1 MHSLTLELT
10 KYLEIT
16 GGEVLKNQRTRIQ
29 ASQRVKEPF
38 WCVGVHDRKVSFG
51 LQRSAFC
58 CDSFLGLKE
67 AVEQWRCP
75 AKHRAVKTQALDWGY
90 AEDLTHRHQHLC
102 SHSSCGASSSSCDH
116 SHIAGCKNQCVM
128 PLHTPELTCM
138 AQMHTAVCVHRWVGR
153 SPQKIKAVLTT
164 SPSC

>member
-1 MHSLTLELT
+1 MRSREEKCLKIKEQEFKHLKERKSPMGVLESMTGRFPSGCRDLHFIVTHSLGFKT
-10 KYLEIT
+10 
-16 GGEVLKNQRTRIQ
+16 
-29 ASQRVKEPF
+29 
-38 WCVGVHDRKVSFG
+38 
-51 LQRSAFC
+51 
-58 CDSFLGLKE
+58 

-75 AKHRAVKTQALDWGY
+75 ARHRAVQTQALDWGC

-116 SHIAGCKNQCVM
+116 SRIAGCKNQCVV

-164 SPSC
+164 SHSC